1 MEFQPDFYDYDF
13 RAIYDTI
20 KEHYPIEGGHK
31 QYTRETLKTFDGY
44 KKIDQLVDENFFK
57 KKNYKERWTAFQ
69 KFLKKS
75 MDRKIDNTHTL
86 VNTCFSGSVMVDEL
100 VTPEYS
106 KTKMLHY
113 FISILGPYYSIYAMD
128 RSEVKLPTTMG
139 LSKNEEPRIH
149 SYYADHVATVS
160 PVFEYELA
168 FLQLQTKI
176 KEWFPTY
183 KFIPCDIG
191 LSTIDGISAYVQTYG
206 GDIDAHSDSI
216 YTGLFGPSVPPRCPL
231 RGDKRFGFSEWIK
244 PFSKTETELLDV
256 LKHHIAQTASPPVRE
271 QTSLHKVWKLKHW
284 KLAPTAQ
291 KPQGMFGMEMIDVMD
306 LTNSGKVICATG
318 KRRVPEISDY
328 KMEGDNLIF
337 NALVFYKILRISPNE
352 LEVVM
357 HVDIA
362 AGSIAIKGALCEII
376 YEPLF
381 EWKDV

>member
-1 MEFQPDFYDYDF
+1 MEFQPELYDYDF

-20 KEHYPIEGGHK
+20 KEYYPIEGGYK

-44 KKIDQLVDENFFK
+44 KKINQLVDENFFNK
-57 KKNYKERWTAFQ
+57 RNYKERWTAFQ
-69 KFLKKS
+69 KFLQGSIDKK
-75 MDRKIDNTHTL
+75 MDDAHTL
-86 VNTCFSGSVMVDEL
+86 VDTCFGGGVTIDKL
-100 VTPEYS
+100 VTPEYA

-113 FISILGPYYSIYAMD
+113 FISVFGPYYTVYAMD
-128 RSEVKLPTTMG
+128 RSEVKLPTKMG
-139 LSKNEEPRIH
+139 PSKNEETRIL
-149 SYYADHVATVS
+149 SYHANHVATVS

-183 KFIPCDIG
+183 KFIPYDIG
-191 LSTIDGISAYVQTYG
+191 ISTIDGISAYVQTYG
-206 GDIDAHSDSI
+206 GNIDAYSDSI

-231 RGDKRFGFSEWIK
+231 RGDQRFGFSEWIK
-244 PFSKTETELLDV
+244 PFSKTETELLEV
-256 LKHHIAQTASPPVRE
+256 LKQHIAQTASPPVRE

-306 LTNSGKVICATG
+306 LTDSGKVICATG
-318 KRRVPEISDY
+318 KRKVPEIIGC

-362 AGSIAIKGALCEII
+362 AGSIAIKGALCEMT
-376 YEPLF
+376 YETMI
-381 EWKDV
+381 EWSDL